1 MPCPS
6 YAHIAIPTPIACWAA
21 CKQLVHVGARMLQ
34 MDCGSMV
41 LQEPVCFASW
51 VWHLTVM
58 LVSDIVSV
66 NYTGWQKI
74 FFFFLLSVKIQYDSY
89 NFDIVT
95 FQYDNQISRETDFSC
110 LWTVQIWWHW
120 IWKSNK
126 IKDHRNRRNGN
137 TCLWKKHKQSS
148 RNIPIFYNIPK

>member
-1 MPCPS
+1 
-6 YAHIAIPTPIACWAA
+6 
-21 CKQLVHVGARMLQ
+21 
-34 MDCGSMV
+34 
-41 LQEPVCFASW
+41 
-51 VWHLTVM
+51 M

-110 LWTVQIWWHW
+110 L
-120 IWKSNK
+120 
-126 IKDHRNRRNGN
+126 
-137 TCLWKKHKQSS
+137 
-148 RNIPIFYNIPK
+148 